1 MQENIYTMG
10 VDVGGSYV
18 KAVLMAY
25 DYEGD
30 NHRLLDKQTEKIRK
44 RNPREVVDETVEM
57 VLNRN
62 HLNYER
68 DISYLASTGE
78 GEMVVRKT
86 GHFYSMTSHARG
98 GIFFATEAKTVVDMG
113 GLYVR
118 AIKVD
123 PRGKVLDYKMTGQ
136 CASGSGQFIENI
148 SRYLGLA
155 VEEVGEISLK
165 ADNPE
170 VPSGICAVLAE
181 TDVINLVSKGLS
193 TPNIVKG
200 INISI
205 AQRVIKLLGSLR
217 AESPV
222 VLVGGMGMNVGMIQA
237 IRELAAENKKNNLEF
252 ATHPDAIYSGAIG
265 AALWGGFRYFKLKE
279 KNAAAV
285 LQPA

>member
-1 MQENIYTMG
+1 MQESIYTMG

-18 KAVLMAY
+18 KVVLMAY
-25 DYEGD
+25 DQFSGK
-30 NHRLLDKQTEKIRK
+30 HALADKQTEKIRK
-44 RNPREVVDETVEM
+44 RNPKDVVVEA
-57 VLNRN
+57 VDLILSRN
-62 HLNYER
+62 NLKYDR
-68 DISYLASTGE
+68 DIAYLASTGE
-78 GEMVVRKT
+78 GEMVTKKT

-98 GIFFATEAKTVVDMG
+98 GVFFAPEAKTVVDMG

-123 PRGKVLDYKMTGQ
+123 PRGKVMDYKMTGQ

-155 VEEVGEISLK
+155 VEEVGEMSLK

-205 AQRVIKLLGSLR
+205 AQRVIKLLSSLR

-222 VLVGGMGMNVGMIQA
+222 ALVGGMGMNAGMIQA
-237 IRELAAENKKNNLEF
+237 IEELSAESKKHNLVF
-252 ATHPDAIYSGAIG
+252 VSHPDAIYSGAIG
-265 AALWGGFRYFKLKE
+265 AALWGGYRYYKLKE
-279 KNAAAV
+279 KQAAV
-285 LQPA
+285 VS